1 MTTLRRLHL
10 YLPLLAAS
18 LAGVIGAAFLQGPPP
33 MASGP
38 QQTSSAFVRLSDEE
52 NTIAIIRRYAPCVVA
67 VRVAAPESG
76 ISGEIP
82 GQTAGGSGFVVD
94 EQGRIVTNFHVVMA
108 ALEDGTVELREG
120 ASITVS
126 YQSAPQIEFPVRVQG
141 ANLDIDLALL
151 EPLNGVQRPNTGY
164 IPLGNSD
171 LVVVGQKVIA
181 IGNPFGLQSTVTTG
195 IVSAI
200 ERGIP
205 ALAGLEIPFIQTD
218 AAINPGNSGGPL
230 LNSSGEVIGINNA
243 ILSPGGTFAG
253 IGFAVPSN
261 MLLESFDQLAA
272 GGLSGFAVAAAGINA
287 RPRLGIV
294 VEWSLDNYPET
305 IRQEYG
311 LPQQGAVIAAVAP
324 DGPAAK
330 AGLKA
335 PETGIAIGDL
345 VFPVDGDI
353 ITALDGVPVNS
364 VRDIQRHILEKEEG
378 DRVRVTAWRDGS
390 ERVVEVE
397 LALVPPSE

>member
-1 MTTLRRLHL
+1 L
-10 YLPLLAAS
+10 
-18 LAGVIGAAFLQGPPP
+18 GD
-33 MASGP
+33 
-38 QQTSSAFVRLSDEE
+38 SS
-52 NTIAIIRRYAPCVVA
+52 
-67 VRVAAPESG
+67 
-76 ISGEIP
+76 
-82 GQTAGGSGFVVD
+82 
-94 EQGRIVTNFHVVMA
+94 
-108 ALEDGTVELREG
+108 
-120 ASITVS
+120 
-126 YQSAPQIEFPVRVQG
+126 
-141 ANLDIDLALL
+141 
-151 EPLNGVQRPNTGY
+151 
-164 IPLGNSD
+164 

-230 LNSSGEVIGINNA
+230 LNSNGEVIGINNA

-261 MLLESFDQLAA
+261 MLLDSFQQLAD
-272 GGLSGFAVAAAGINA
+272 GGLSGFAVAAAAISA

-311 LPQQGAVIAAVAP
+311 LPPQGAVIAEISP
-324 DGPAAK
+324 DGPAAR

-353 ITALDGVPVNS
+353 ITALDDLPVNS
-364 VRDIQRHILEKEEG
+364 VRDIQRYILEKHEG
-378 DRVRVTAWRDGS
+378 DRVRVTAWRNGKV
-390 ERVVEVE
+390 RVVEVE
-397 LALVPPSE
+397 LALVPPRG

>member
-1 MTTLRRLHL
+1 MTTLRQFHL
-10 YLPLLAAS
+10 LLPLVAAS
-18 LAGVIGAAFLQGPPP
+18 VVGVIGAAFLQGPPP
-33 MASGP
+33 LASGP
-38 QQTSSAFVRLSDEE
+38 QQTTGAFLRLSDEE
-52 NTIAIIRRYAPCVVA
+52 NTIAIIRRYAPCVVS
-67 VRVAAPESG
+67 VKVAAPDPG
-76 ISGEIP
+76 YQNEIP

-94 EQGRIVTNFHVVMA
+94 ERGRIITNFHVVMA
-108 ALEDGTVELREG
+108 ALQDGTVELREG
-120 ASITVS
+120 ALITVS
-126 YQSAPQIEFPVRVQG
+126 YQSAPDIEFPVRVQG

-151 EPLNGVQRPNTGY
+151 ELVDGKQQPSTGF
-164 IPLGNSD
+164 IPLGDSNQ
-171 LVVVGQKVIA
+171 VVVGQKVIA

-230 LNSSGEVIGINNA
+230 LNSNGEVIGINNA

-272 GGLSGFAVAAAGINA
+272 GGLSGFAVAAASINA

-294 VEWSLDNYPET
+294 VEWSLENYPET
-305 IRQEYG
+305 IRSEYG
-311 LPQQGAVIAAVAP
+311 LPQRGAVIAAIAP

-345 VFPVDGDI
+345 IFPIDGDI
-353 ITALDGVPVNS
+353 ITALDGVPVSS

-378 DRVRVTAWRDGS
+378 DRVKVTTWRDGS

-397 LALVPPSE
+397 LALVSPNE

>member
-1 MTTLRRLHL
+1 MTTLRQFHL
-10 YLPLLAAS
+10 LMPILAAS
-18 LAGVIGAAFLQGPPP
+18 VVGMVAAAFMQGTSPL
-33 MASGP
+33 ASGP
-38 QQTSSAFVRLSDEE
+38 QQPASAFVRLSDEE

-67 VRVAAPESG
+67 VKVAAPETG
-76 ISGEIP
+76 TSGEIP
-82 GQTAGGSGFVVD
+82 EQNAGGSGFVVD
-94 EQGRIVTNFHVVMA
+94 EQGRIVTNFHVIMA
-108 ALEDGTVELREG
+108 ALQEGTVELREG
-120 ASITVS
+120 ASVTVS
-126 YQSAPQIEFPVRVQG
+126 YQSSPAIEFPVRVLG
-141 ANLDIDLALL
+141 ANLDIDLVLL
-151 EPLNGVQRPNTGY
+151 ELLDGIKPPSVGF
-164 IPLGNSD
+164 IPLGDSS

-181 IGNPFGLQSTVTTG
+181 IGNPFGLQSTVTMG

-230 LNSSGEVIGINNA
+230 LNSNGEVIGINNA

-261 MLLESFDQLAA
+261 MLLENFQQLAE
-272 GGLSGFAVAAAGINA
+272 GGLSGFAVATAAIST

-294 VEWSLDNYPET
+294 VEWSLDNYPDT
-305 IRQEYG
+305 IREEYG
-311 LPQQGAVIAAVAP
+311 LPQQGAVIAEISP

-353 ITALDGVPVNS
+353 ITALDGLPVNS
-364 VRDIQRHILEKEEG
+364 VRDIQRYILEKHEG
-378 DRVRVTAWRDGS
+378 DRVRVTAWRNGE

-397 LALVPPSE
+397 LALVPPRE

>member
-1 MTTLRRLHL
+1 MTTLRQLHL
-10 YLPLLAAS
+10 LMPILAAS
-18 LAGVIGAAFLQGPPP
+18 VVGMVATAFMQGTPPL
-33 MASGP
+33 ASGP
-38 QQTSSAFVRLSDEE
+38 QQPANAFVRLSDEE
-52 NTIAIIRRYAPCVVA
+52 NTIAIIRRYAPSVVS
-67 VRVAAPESG
+67 VRVAAPDAG
-76 ISGEIP
+76 DQDTL

-94 EQGRIVTNFHVVMA
+94 EQGRIITNFHVVMA
-108 ALEDGTVELREG
+108 ALQDGTVEMREG
-120 ASITVS
+120 ALITVA
-126 YQSAPQIEFPVRVQG
+126 YQSAPHIEFPVRVQG

-151 EPLNGVQRPNTGY
+151 ELMDGKHRPTTGY
-164 IPLGNSD
+164 IPLGDSD
-171 LVVVGQKVIA
+171 QVVVGQKVIA

-230 LNSSGEVIGINNA
+230 LNSNGEVIGINNA

-261 MLLESFDQLAA
+261 MLQESLEQLAG
-272 GGLSGFAVAAAGINA
+272 GGLSGFAVAAAGIST

-294 VEWSLDNYPET
+294 VEWSLDSYPET

-311 LPQQGAVIAAVAP
+311 LPPTGAVIAAVTP
-324 DGPAAK
+324 NSPAAR

-353 ITALDGVPVNS
+353 IIALDGVPVNS

-378 DRVRVTAWRDGS
+378 DRVQVTTWRDGS

>member
-1 MTTLRRLHL
+1 MTTLRRLQL
-10 YLPLLAAS
+10 FLPLLAAGIV
-18 LAGVIGAAFLQGPPP
+18 GVLGAAFLQGPPP

-38 QQTSSAFVRLSDEE
+38 QPTGSALVRLSDEE

-67 VRVAAPESG
+67 VRVTAPNGDSSDEA
-76 ISGEIP
+76 P
-82 GQTAGGSGFVVD
+82 GNGGSGFVVD
-94 EQGRIVTNFHVVMA
+94 EHGRIVTNFHVVMA
-108 ALEDGTVELREG
+108 ALQDGTVETREG

-126 YQSAPQIEFPVRVQG
+126 YQAAPEVEFPVRVQG
-141 ANLDIDLALL
+141 ANLDVDLALL
-151 EPLNGVQRPNTGY
+151 EPFNGIQRPNTGY
-164 IPLGNSD
+164 IPLGDSD
-171 LVVVGQKVIA
+171 RVEVGQKVIA

-261 MLLESFDQLAA
+261 MLLESFEQLAA
-272 GGLSGFAVAAAGINA
+272 GGMSGFAVAAAAIA
-287 RPRLGIV
+287 DRPRLGIV
-294 VEWSLDNYPET
+294 VEWSLENYPET
-305 IRQEYG
+305 LRNEYG
-311 LPQQGAVIAAVAP
+311 LPSRGAVIAAVAP

-335 PETGIAIGDL
+335 PETGVAIGNL

-353 ITALDGVPVNS
+353 IIALDGVPVS
-364 VRDIQRHILEKEEG
+364 GVRDIQRHILEKEEG
-378 DRVRVTAWRDGS
+378 DRVRVTAWRDGT

-397 LALVPPSE
+397 LALVLPE